1 MIINFND
8 IENKKMEHFNGG
20 EGFLSARMFVDEK
33 NRIMKGRLEP
43 GCSIGL
49 HKHEINS
56 EILYVLKGKGKV
68 LMDGEYEKVSE
79 GLVHYCPKGHK
90 HSLINDS
97 DDILEFIC
105 VVPVQ

>member
-1 MIINFND
+1 MILNFDKIEQQD
-8 IENKKMEHFNGG
+8 IEHFNGG
-20 EGFLSARMFVDEK
+20 EGTTSARMFLDDK
-33 NRIMKGRLEP
+33 NRIMRGKLEP

-56 EILYVLKGKGKV
+56 EILYVLKGSGKV

-79 GLVHYCPKGHK
+79 GLVHYCPKGHE

-97 DDILEFIC
+97 NDTLEFIC
-105 VVPVQ
+105 VVPFQ

>member
-1 MIINFND
+1 M
-8 IENKKMEHFNGG
+8 
-20 EGFLSARMFVDEK
+20 
-33 NRIMKGRLEP
+33 
-43 GCSIGL
+43 
-49 HKHEINS
+49 
-56 EILYVLKGKGKV
+56 

-79 GLVHYCPKGHK
+79 GLVHYCPKGHE

>member
-8 IENKKMEHFNGG
+8 IENKKIEHFNGG
-20 EGFLSARMFVDEK
+20 EGFISA
-33 NRIMKGRLEP
+33 RIMKGKLEP

-68 LMDGEYEKVSE
+68 LMDGKYEKVSE
-79 GLVHYCPKGHK
+79 GLVHYCPKGHE

-97 DDILEFIC
+97 DDTLEFIC